1 MKRKRR
7 DCPCCGGMAQ
17 REARKGWPCVVCMVC
32 GLKVSGRTIEEAE
45 EKWNRRVADAEIAA
59 QAEKLRKLNIR
70 LDELEGRA

>member
-1 MKRKRR
+1 MI
-7 DCPCCGGMAQ
+7 
-17 REARKGWPCVVCMVC
+17 C
-32 GLKVSGRTIEEAE
+32 GLKASGRTIEEAE